1 MQVLFAAFLL
11 AASLQIEQEVKHP
24 ITGVFKGEI
33 KDPVKK
39 DVIMK
44 VAMQAPSKLP
54 EHKVLG
60 LILLHHGFNGNENNY
75 FGGAVECAKRLGLTD
90 QYVIIAGKSRGAGW
104 EKSDDGS
111 TWEHDLGLT
120 YTKVT

>member
-1 MQVLFAAFLL
+1 MAFLFSAL
-11 AASLQIEQEVKHP
+11 LFLTSAQAEQEVKHP

-60 LILLHHGFNGNENNY
+60 LIVLHHGFNGNENNY
-75 FGGAVECAKRLGLTD
+75 FGGAVECAKRLGLSE
-90 QYVIIAGKSRGAGW
+90 Q
-104 EKSDDGS
+104 
-111 TWEHDLGLT
+111 
-120 YTKVT
+120 